1 MLYTGSDEYE
11 KLVASLSKTSLLHGI
26 KNASPIAQTSCLE
39 GYHSVVNQFAPKMLA
54 YSRTGIL
61 CRSVITLLI
70 VLIISWGGGGL
81 LMVPGKIQWI
91 LHNFRTILAAIHFNY
106 NICRKSKV
114 DMHGNVKLKVTYPK
128 FKEGEA
134 TVKEVK
140 VVPNY
145 GKVFLYKS
153 VQNEKHYNFLV
164 FSPSLEQF
172 HRVCNCLMYCKMP

>member
-1 MLYTGSDEYE
+1 
-11 KLVASLSKTSLLHGI
+11 
-26 KNASPIAQTSCLE
+26 
-39 GYHSVVNQFAPKMLA
+39 
-54 YSRTGIL
+54 
-61 CRSVITLLI
+61 
-70 VLIISWGGGGL
+70 
-81 LMVPGKIQWI
+81 MVPGKKIKWI

-145 GKVFLYKS
+145 GKVFLYKCS
-153 VQNEKHYNFLV
+153 KRKALQF
-164 FSPSLEQF
+164 FSIFTISGAISQGLQLPDVL
-172 HRVCNCLMYCKMP
+172 